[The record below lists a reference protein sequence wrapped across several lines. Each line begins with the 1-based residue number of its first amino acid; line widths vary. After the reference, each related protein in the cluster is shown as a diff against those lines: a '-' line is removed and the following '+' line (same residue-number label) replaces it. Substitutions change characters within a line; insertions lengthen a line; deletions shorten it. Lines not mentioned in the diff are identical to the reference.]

1 MGGALDAGG
10 ITKGEAVVSGRGG
23 VSDGRRR
30 AGRGRRP
37 GPRAGAAPAVLAVL
51 AALAA
56 LAAGA
61 APAGATLVIDPCL
74 LLGGARTG
82 ENAGAA
88 VAVVGDWN
96 GDGEPDFLVGAPL
109 AGFPGPSTGR
119 AYLHFGGPGA
129 DSAPDCVFV
138 GEAAGDRFGQAVAGA
153 GDVNGDGYADLLIG
167 APGWEPEGGQGVD
180 WGRVYVFFGGD
191 PDGTAPPDS
200 LPDLVLSGEAAGDE
214 FGRAVA
220 GLGDLD
226 GDGFADLG
234 VGAPR
239 YDRREPPAENVGR
252 VYVFLGGDPA
262 GPAPPDGAADWVL
275 TGAAPGD
282 YFGWS
287 VAGLADVNG
296 DLAPDIGVSALL
308 RSAAYVFWGGDPAG
322 AAPPDDLPDLVL
334 LGESTGDRFGYALA
348 GAGDVDGDGLAD
360 VLVGALLNDAGGADA
375 GRAYVFRGRAAPDTV
390 AAAAADRIFTG
401 AAAGDWFGRAVAGVG
416 DLDEDGYGEVL
427 VGAPSLDVG
436 AASAGFAYLFRG
448 GPVGGE
454 VPAAMAD
461 AVFAGEA
468 AQDRFGHAVAGWPG
482 ASADG
487 ARWLLVGAP
496 LADAAQWNCG
506 TAVVLRVAP
515 PDSVPPGAV
524 AGLAAAPGRASV
536 VVSWLD
542 PADSDLA
549 RLEVWRARWND
560 GRGQSAYP
568 WYDGAP
574 GSSPPARPAS
584 RAAAASDPRWSLAG
598 EVDRGV
604 QVFTDA
610 DTALAARGCYFYE
623 VFARDRAGNHG
634 PPAPAGARALSYV
647 LGDLARP
654 WDGSVDSLDVALFA
668 PLYGAAAGDSAFAAE
683 ADIGPTDTGGPDG
696 VPVTD
701 GRLDFED
708 AMILALA
715 HAPAGPGAPAG
726 EPPPPVTLAW
736 ELVAP
741 QTWALRLTAP
751 YAGLK
756 GLSCRV
762 ALPDGAAPLVTAGG
776 ALALQASPV
785 FLASARDTASVVAA
799 IVVLGAGAALLGD
812 GELLR
817 LALPPPVRPGELAAL
832 ARGLGNEPLPVSLQ
846 IVTAVPER
854 PAAVLAQN
862 WPNPCNPR
870 TTIAFELPRA
880 QAVRLTM
887 HRLDGGLV
895 RTLVAGD
902 LPAGP
907 HAVVWDGR
915 DERRQAVSSGVYL
928 YRLQTADAVVA
939 RRLVLLK

>member
-1 MGGALDAGG
+1 M
-10 ITKGEAVVSGRGG
+10 IRSGSG
-23 VSDGRRR
+23 SDKRRR
-30 AGRGRRP
+30 ARRGDRPRR
-37 GPRAGAAPAVLAVL
+37 AAVAAAAIL
-51 AALAA
+51 AALAS

-61 APAGATLVIDPCL
+61 GPANAALVIDRDMI
-74 LLGGARTG
+74 LGGARTG

-88 VAVVGDWN
+88 VAVVGDCN

-109 AGFPGPSTGR
+109 AGFPGPLNGR
-119 AYLHFGGPGA
+119 ARLYFGGAGA
-129 DSAPDCVFV
+129 DSVPDLVLA
-138 GEAAGDRFGQAVAGA
+138 GEAAGDRFGYAVAGA
-153 GDVNGDGYADLLIG
+153 GDVNGDGYDDFLIG
-167 APGWEPEGGQGVD
+167 APGWEPGDGQGAD

-191 PDGTAPPDS
+191 PDGPAPPDS

-239 YDRREPPAENVGR
+239 WDRLEPPAENIGR
-252 VYVFLGGDPA
+252 AYVFLGGDPG
-262 GPAPPDGAADWVL
+262 GPAPPDAVPDWVL
-275 TGAAPGD
+275 TGTAPGD

-287 VAGLADVNG
+287 IAGLGDVDG
-296 DLAPDIGVSALL
+296 DLAPDVGVSSLL

-322 AAPPDDLPDLVL
+322 AAPPDDQPDLVL
-334 LGESTGDRFGYALA
+334 QGESSGDRFGYAMA
-348 GAGDVDGDGLAD
+348 GAGDVNGDGLAD
-360 VLVGALLNDAGGADA
+360 VLVGALLNDAGGPDA
-375 GRAYVFRGRAAPDTV
+375 GRAYVFRGRAERDTV
-390 AAAAADRIFTG
+390 AAAAADRVFTG

-416 DLDEDGYGEVL
+416 DLDQDGYGEVL
-427 VGAPSLDVG
+427 VGAPSLDVDATSPG
-436 AASAGFAYLFRG
+436 RAYLFRG
-448 GPVGGE
+448 GPDGGE
-454 VPAAMAD
+454 FPAAMAD
-461 AVFAGEA
+461 AVFAGAA

-482 ASADG
+482 ASPDG

-496 LADAAQWNCG
+496 LGDAAQWNCG
-506 TAVVLRVAP
+506 LAAVLRVAP

-524 AGLAAAPGRASV
+524 AGLAAAPGAESIT
-536 VVSWLD
+536 VSWQD
-542 PADSDLA
+542 PADPDLA
-549 RLEVWRARWND
+549 RLEVWRARWDD
-560 GRGQSAYP
+560 GFGQSAYP
-568 WYDGAP
+568 WYDDAS
-574 GSSPPARPAS
+574 GSSPPVRPAS
-584 RAAAASDPRWSLAG
+584 RSAAAADPRWSLVG

-604 QVFTDA
+604 QAFADA

-623 VFARDRAGNHG
+623 VFARDRAGNDG
-634 PPAPAGARALSYV
+634 PPAAAAARALSYV
-647 LGDLARP
+647 LGDLAQP
-654 WDGSVDSLDVALFA
+654 WDGSVDSLDVALLA
-668 PLYGAAAGDSAFAAE
+668 PLYGAAAGDTAFAAE
-683 ADIGPTDTGGPDG
+683 VDVGPTDTGGPDG
-696 VPVTD
+696 IPATD

-708 AMILALA
+708 VMILALA
-715 HAPAGPGAPAG
+715 HAPAGPGEPAG
-726 EPPPPVTLAW
+726 ETPPPVALAW
-736 ELVAP
+736 ELVDP

-762 ALPDGAAPLVTAGG
+762 ALAAGVTPLVTAGG
-776 ALALQASPV
+776 ALGSQASPV
-785 FLASARDTASVVAA
+785 FLASARDTAGVEAAVA
-799 IVVLGAGAALLGD
+799 VLGAGAALLGD

-817 LALPPPVRPGELAAL
+817 LILPAPARPGEPAVL

-854 PAAVLAQN
+854 PAATLAQN

-880 QAVRLTM
+880 QAVRLTI

-895 RTLVAGD
+895 RTLAAGD

-915 DERRQAVSSGVYL
+915 DERRQAAASGVYL
-928 YRLQTADAVVA
+928 YRLQTADAVLA